1 METKVE
7 KTELEIRLEEE
18 TPNFLKKYK
27 NLILSVIEDYIYI
40 PNFLWRYDYIYE
52 QFEKS
57 LEDLEMW
64 DDILKEIDS
73 VKNIARDIADWKY
86 EARFWKL
93 WDELF
98 AKTIKWNS

>member
-1 METKVE
+1 MAEAEWLQAHKNAMS
-7 KTELEIRLEEE
+7 IRLEEE

-27 NLILSVIEDYIYI
+27 NLILSVIEE
-40 PNFLWRYDYIYE
+40 YDYIYE